1 MCDVDMQPY
10 TESDNGS
17 NNDAASDE
25 FEQVSLIED
34 DEFLAVAMR
43 IILDFLDIDVDKA
56 PNPGVLA
63 EMVIDIM
70 KVDKKRS
77 PSK

>member
-17 NNDAASDE
+17 NNDATSDE

>member
-10 TESDNGS
+10 AESDNDS

-25 FEQVSLIED
+25 FEQVSLVED
-34 DEFLAVAMR
+34 DKSLAVALR

-70 KVDKKRS
+70 KVDKKCS
-77 PSK
+77 LSK